1 MVEIWEEK
9 YYSEEYGLET
19 DASFRYFQRIITEF
33 KPPFNLRI
41 CAETFI
47 KEELDKKNILILTD
61 EQFNSISTEL
71 QLNYISKS
79 KYDKKVQSRHNTLKT
94 YSKKY
99 AYQLRFKRYYDY
111 FVDQTHRNKMVL
123 LSDWENGEFPLA
135 LKRTGFI
142 NDSLQ
147 KIHNDEDLTEDE
159 KAKAELNNQR
169 AYNEAVDT
177 VYNMAHG
184 GKKEYRTEH
193 KGNLDFNHQ
202 VNKSIKDLE
211 EEYEDY
217 YTELQSEL
225 EGNQKEDNHNDI
237 SE

>member
-1 MVEIWEEK
+1 M
-9 YYSEEYGLET
+9 
-19 DASFRYFQRIITEF
+19 
-33 KPPFNLRI
+33 
-41 CAETFI
+41 
-47 KEELDKKNILILTD
+47 
-61 EQFNSISTEL
+61 
-71 QLNYISKS
+71 
-79 KYDKKVQSRHNTLKT
+79 
-94 YSKKY
+94 
-99 AYQLRFKRYYDY
+99 
-111 FVDQTHRNKMVL
+111 

-147 KIHNDEDLTEDE
+147 KIHNDTELTEDE

-169 AYNEAVDT
+169 AYNEAIDT

-193 KGNLDFNHQ
+193 NGNLDLNHQ
-202 VNKSIKDLE
+202 VNKSIIDLE

-217 YTELQSEL
+217 YNELQSEL
-225 EGNQKEDNHNDI
+225 EGNQEENNHNNI

>member
-19 DASFRYFQRIITEF
+19 EASFRYFQRIITEF
-33 KPPFNLRI
+33 KPPFNLRL
-41 CAETFI
+41 CAETFV

-79 KYDKKVQSRHNTLKT
+79 KYDKKVKSRHNTLKT

-99 AYQLRFKRYYDY
+99 AYQLRFKQYYDH
-111 FVDQTHRNKMVL
+111 FVDTTQNNKLVM

-147 KIHNDEDLTEDE
+147 KIHNDTELTEDE

-169 AYNEAVDT
+169 AYNEAIDT
-177 VYNMAHG
+177 IYNMAHG

-193 KGNLDFNHQ
+193 NGNLDLNHQ
-202 VNKSIKDLE
+202 VNKSIMDLE

-217 YTELQSEL
+217 YNELQSEL
-225 EGNQKEDNHNDI
+225 EGNQEENNHNNI

>member
-1 MVEIWEEK
+1 MEIWEEK
-9 YYSEEYGLET
+9 YYSEQYGEET
-19 DASFRYFQRIITEF
+19 NASFNYFRRIITEF
-33 KPPFNLRI
+33 KPPFNLKT
-41 CAETFI
+41 CAI
-47 KEELDKKNILILTD
+47 KFVDEELEQKGITIVSD
-61 EQFNSISTEL
+61 EQYSNISEDI
-71 QLNYISKS
+71 QSKYISNS
-79 KYDKKVQSRHNTLKT
+79 KYEKKINSRHKTLGTYSIKFAYQSRFEK
-94 YSKKY
+94 
-99 AYQLRFKRYYDY
+99 YYDY
-111 FVDQTHRNKMVL
+111 FVEETQKNKLVL

-147 KIHNDEDLTEDE
+147 KIHSDEDLTEEE
-159 KAKAELNNQR
+159 KSRAELNNQK

-193 KGNLDFNHQ
+193 KGNMDFNHQ
-202 VNKSIKDLE
+202 VNKSIRDLE

-217 YTELQSEL
+217 YNELQSEL
-225 EGNQKEDNHNDI
+225 EGNQEENNNDNI

>member
-1 MVEIWEEK
+1 MVIMVEIWEEK

-47 KEELDKKNILILTD
+47 KEELDRKNILILTN
-61 EQFNSISTEL
+61 EKYNSISAEL
-71 QLNYISKS
+71 QLHYISKS
-79 KYDKKVQSRHNTLKT
+79 EYDKKVKSRHNTLKT

-111 FVDQTHRNKMVL
+111 FVEQTHRNKMVL

-147 KIHNDEDLTEDE
+147 KIHNDIELTEDE

-193 KGNLDFNHQ
+193 NGNLDLNQ
-202 VNKSIKDLE
+202 NVKIESE
-211 EEYEDY
+211 EEK
-217 YTELQSEL
+217 L
-225 EGNQKEDNHNDI
+225 ERYANYFKQIKEDIGDST
-237 SE
+237 SEEVTK